1 MAVQE
6 KLISADEF
14 WEISHHPDFAD
25 KSLELVEGVLVVMS
39 RPGVEHGIITGETY
53 LHARLFVGEHDLG
66 YVTVESGYI
75 LFKNPD
81 GRDTVRGPD
90 VAFVAKER
98 APNGFTEGYAPFA
111 PDLAVEVIS
120 PNDLVYDVEEKVDEY
135 LRAGTRLVWVISPRS
150 KTVTVYTPT
159 SIRVVDINGT
169 LDGGDVLP
177 GFSLPVKAIFPQT

>member
-1 MAVQE
+1 MVVQE

-25 KSLELVEGVLVVMS
+25 KSLELVGGVLVVMS
-39 RPGVEHGIITGETY
+39 RPGVEHGLTVVKIVTPMFQHVEQ
-53 LHARLFVGEHDLG
+53 HDLG

-75 LFKNPD
+75 LFKNSE

-98 APNGFTEGYAPFA
+98 APNGFTERYAPFA
-111 PDLAVEVIS
+111 PDLAVEVVS

-159 SIRVVDINGT
+159 SIKIVDINGT

-177 GFSLPVKAIFPQT
+177 GFSLLVTTIFPR